1 MRAQP
6 YRRKFDVLT
15 ILLLYYVAQIFY
27 ALIQNIAKFSILFLY
42 LRIFPTPKFRLAV
55 KLSMAVIVCH
65 TIAFTIGVAMQC
77 LPLDNLWDPKIPA
90 KCIDL
95 HVFAICGAS
104 LSIFYDIIIM
114 LLPISELKGL
124 NLTLRKRLALCF
136 MFALG
141 SLYIPPLSTTFGQ
154 QY

>member
-1 MRAQP
+1 
-6 YRRKFDVLT
+6 
-15 ILLLYYVAQIFY
+15 
-27 ALIQNIAKFSILFLY
+27 
-42 LRIFPTPKFRLAV
+42 
-55 KLSMAVIVCH
+55 MAVILCH

-114 LLPISELKGL
+114 LLPISELKSL

-141 SLYIPPLSTTFGQ
+141 SLYIPPLSILLSDKNAHITQ
-154 QY
+154 CVRNQYGPSETPQGFLPYH